1 VSILA
6 VASMSKSSVMSTPL
20 VKSTSLNNSGD
31 SPVCQRSKSN
41 FQRRASQVKFGCH
54 LATPAQVPS
63 LNKRSPGVQSSCT
76 STPHVIAMV
85 GLPARGKTY
94 ISKKLSR
101 YLNWIGINTKVF
113 NLGEYRR
120 KIDGYDKPS
129 HEFFDHSNQEGMK
142 VRRQVCEEGL
152 VDLFSWI
159 ENNKGEIA
167 VFDATN
173 TTRERRRLLHQR
185 IVVEKGFKLFFVESI
200 CNDDTIVES
209 NIKEVKTAS
218 PDYVNV
224 DEERVMQDF
233 KKRIQ
238 HYQEQYQT
246 LDEALESDFSFMK
259 IYDCGTKVIVHKHEG
274 HIQSRIVYYLMNIK
288 VVPRTLYLSR
298 HGQSHFNS
306 QQRLGGDSELTR
318 SGSEYSRRLG
328 SYINSADIQDVS
340 VWTSCLR
347 RTIQTAEHI
356 NGPQERWKTLNE
368 IDAGDLDGLSY
379 EEIKEHYPE
388 EYSCRSGDKFMYRY
402 PNGESYEDLV
412 ARMEPVIMEME
423 RKENVVVVGHQA
435 VLRCILGYFL
445 EVPEEKM
452 PYIEIP
458 LHSVIKITPVAYGC
472 KREDV
477 YIGPSCDQ
485 TDDEG
490 GCGIPQH
497 SARQL

>member
-1 VSILA
+1 MSTPLEFLTCYILVQISANNQRDISRVSSL
-6 VASMSKSSVMSTPL
+6 VVTCNKSKTSVMSTPL

-101 YLNWIGINTKVF
+101 YLNWIEINT
-113 NLGEYRR
+113 
-120 KIDGYDKPS
+120 
-129 HEFFDHSNQEGMK
+129 
-142 VRRQVCEEGL
+142 
-152 VDLFSWI
+152 
-159 ENNKGEIA
+159 GEIA

-246 LDEALESDFSFMK
+246 LDETLESDFSFMK
-259 IYDCGTKVIVHKHEG
+259 IYDC
-274 HIQSRIVYYLMNIK
+274 
-288 VVPRTLYLSR
+288 
-298 HGQSHFNS
+298 
-306 QQRLGGDSELTR
+306 
-318 SGSEYSRRLG
+318 
-328 SYINSADIQDVS
+328 
-340 VWTSCLR
+340 
-347 RTIQTAEHI
+347 
-356 NGPQERWKTLNE
+356 
-368 IDAGDLDGLSY
+368 
-379 EEIKEHYPE
+379 
-388 EYSCRSGDKFMYRY
+388 
-402 PNGESYEDLV
+402 
-412 ARMEPVIMEME
+412 
-423 RKENVVVVGHQA
+423 
-435 VLRCILGYFL
+435 
-445 EVPEEKM
+445 
-452 PYIEIP
+452 
-458 LHSVIKITPVAYGC
+458 
-472 KREDV
+472 
-477 YIGPSCDQ
+477 
-485 TDDEG
+485 
-490 GCGIPQH
+490 
-497 SARQL
+497 